1 MIVRKFKEALKKKA
15 SVVTG
20 AAVAMMIS
28 GVMLN
33 SSGDS
38 NIMISN
44 AYSNAYDIPGVEWN
58 IDDNGTLYA
67 DGIEPDTQIIA
78 SRYDVYVS
86 VYLYDITPE
95 GQLIPV
101 SGSYPNFSTAPWY
114 EYKIAEDRDIAALQ
128 PYQYPVMKYDFNS
141 AVIGNNISY
150 ISNYALYNTGHN
162 KRGHELKQEV
172 EPTVAVLLD
181 SVTIL
186 NPECE
191 IESKDAIYAKKIC
204 GYEGS
209 TAQTF
214 AEENG
219 YEFVPLGEPPQLTIN
234 KSGDHYIITG
244 CDKSAVSVEIPSDI
258 DGIPVTE
265 IAENAFQDCGL
276 LESVTIPESITKI
289 GNRAFSGCSSLTS
302 FTIPDSVASVGG
314 GLFYNCTNLQEC
326 NLPAHISR
334 LNSYID
340 NNKNYNEYYGFF
352 EKCKSLKEIN
362 LPKSLTYIGDEAFL
376 GCSDLGAV
384 IIPDKITTIEQS
396 SFLGCDSLTDVI
408 IPKNVAKIDSLA
420 FAECEQLKNITI
432 LNPECVIKDDLN
444 RYTIYN
450 KYETWTDGVY
460 AVNVH
465 IYNGT
470 ITGYEDST
478 AEEYAKSH
486 YSKGVHYN
494 FVSLGAATVNEP
506 TLSGDADLDGK
517 VGISDVVKV
526 MMYVSNKE
534 ANPLDDQQL
543 LNADVY
549 NSGDGVFISDALSI
563 QKKVAQII
571 DTLPEA

>member
-1 MIVRKFKEALKKKA
+1 MIVSKFKEALKKKA

-150 ISNYALYNTGHN
+150 ISDYALYNTGHN

-172 EPTVAVLLD
+172 DPTVAVLLD

-214 AEENG
+214 AEDNG
-219 YEFVPLGEPPQLTIN
+219 YEFVSLGEPPELTIN
-234 KSGDHYIITG
+234 KSENHYIISG
-244 CDKSAVSVEIPSDI
+244 CDKSAVSVQIPSDI
-258 DGIPVTE
+258 DGVPVTE
-265 IAENAFQDCGL
+265 IAENAFQDCSL

-289 GNRAFSGCSSLTS
+289 GDRAFSGCSSLNS
-302 FTIPDSVASVGG
+302 ITIPDSVSSVGG

-326 NLPAHISR
+326 NLPAQISW

-340 NNKNYNEYYGFF
+340 NSKKYNEYYGFF

-362 LPKSLTYIGDEAFL
+362 LPDSLTYIGIKVFS
-376 GCSDLGAV
+376 GCSSLESV
-384 IIPDKITTIEQS
+384 IIPGKITTIERL
-396 SFLGCDSLTDVI
+396 SFAGCDSLKDVI
-408 IPKNVAKIDSLA
+408 IPKNVTKIDNMA
-420 FAECEQLKNITI
+420 FAECEQLENITI
-432 LNPECVIKDDLN
+432 LNPECEIKEDFVE
-444 RYTIYN
+444 RTIYN
-450 KYETWTDGVY
+450 RHETWSDGIYATDVY
-460 AVNVH
+460 F
-465 IYNGT
+465 YYGT
-470 ITGYEDST
+470 ITGYDGST
-478 AEEYAKSH
+478 AEEYADSH
-486 YSKGVHYN
+486 DFNGGYT
-494 FVSLGAATVNEP
+494 FVSLGEAPVNEP
-506 TLSGDADLDGK
+506 ALIGDADLDGK

-534 ANPLDDQQL
+534 ANFLDEQQL